1 MKKWMP
7 KIKCLFFGHKW
18 ELAEYKAFKHLG
30 VFKRTSICKRCG
42 ETLEE
47 YLHL

>member
-1 MKKWMP
+1 MKLFI
-7 KIKCLFFGHKW
+7 KIKCFLLGHKW
-18 ELAEYKAFKHLG
+18 EMKECKGFKYLG

-42 ETLEE
+42 EILEE